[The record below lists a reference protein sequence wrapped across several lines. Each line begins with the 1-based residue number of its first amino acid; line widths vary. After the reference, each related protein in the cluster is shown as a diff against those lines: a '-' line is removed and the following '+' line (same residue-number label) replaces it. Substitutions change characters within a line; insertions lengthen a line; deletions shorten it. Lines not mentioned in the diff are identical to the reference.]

1 MSSILITL
9 ALMFKEED
17 AAAKNYATRI
27 KELQKQ
33 AKAEKLDRDAV
44 SELVTPAYL
53 KRYGITLNEKG
64 QFTKADEQHQACKSA
79 RNYLLVRVFPESV
92 KAAVPAESAK
102 AVSLTREQKAAVK
115 AVLLAFGGVKS
126 HAVKAVN
133 AA

>member
-17 AAAKNYATRI
+17 AAIKTYATRI

-44 SELVTPAYL
+44 SELVTPAFV
-53 KRYGITLNEKG
+53 KRYGIVLNEKG
-64 QFTKADEQHQACKSA
+64 LFTKADKEHQACKAA
-79 RNYLLVRVFPESV
+79 RNYLLGQVFPEST
-92 KAAVPAESAK
+92 KAAPAESAK
-102 AVSLTREQKAAVK
+102 AAPLTAAQKAALK
-115 AVLLAFGGVKS
+115 AFLLAFDGVKATAIA
-126 HAVKAVN
+126 AVR

>member
-44 SELVTPAYL
+44 SELVTPAFV
-53 KRYGITLNEKG
+53 KRYGIVLNEKG
-64 QFTKADEQHQACKSA
+64 LFTKADKEHQACKAA
-79 RNYLLVRVFPESV
+79 RNYLLGQVFPESV
-92 KAAVPAESAK
+92 KAAVSAESGRA
-102 AVSLTREQKAAVK
+102 APLTREQKAAVK
-115 AVLLAFGGVKS
+115 AFLLAFGGVKATAIA
-126 HAVKAVN
+126 AVR

>member
-17 AAAKNYATRI
+17 AAAKTYATRI

-44 SELVTPAYL
+44 SELVTPAFV
-53 KRYGITLNEKG
+53 KRYGIVLNEKG
-64 QFTKADEQHQACKSA
+64 LFTKADKAHQACKAA
-79 RNYLLVRVFPESV
+79 RNYLLNEVFPKPEG
-92 KAAVPAESAK
+92 AAPAESGRA
-102 AVSLTREQKAAVK
+102 APLTRDQKAAVK
-115 AVLLAFGGVKS
+115 AFLLAFDGVKATAIA
-126 HAVKAVN
+126 AVR